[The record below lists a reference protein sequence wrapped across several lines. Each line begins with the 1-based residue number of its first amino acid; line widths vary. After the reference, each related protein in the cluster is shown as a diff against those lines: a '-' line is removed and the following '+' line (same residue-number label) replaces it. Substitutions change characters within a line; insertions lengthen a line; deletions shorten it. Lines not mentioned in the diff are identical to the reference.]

1 MERYLTLIQLALAG
15 VIAWLSDRLGILL
28 PLLAVLCAFM
38 VIDYLTG
45 MGASKKEAIDHPGD
59 TAYGWNSRKGAKG
72 ILKKVGYVCVI
83 VVAIAL
89 DYVIVILAGQIGVD
103 VHGNTFFGLLVTA
116 WYILNEMLSITENA
130 GRMGADIPTWLL
142 RYIAVLKDKID
153 DEGDKGGSDINN

>member
-59 TAYGWNSRKGAKG
+59 ITYGWNSRKGARG
-72 ILKKVGYVCVI
+72 ILKKVGYMCVI
-83 VVAIAL
+83 AVAIAL
-89 DYVIVILAGQIGVD
+89 DYVILMLAGQIGID
-103 VHGNTFFGLLVTA
+103 AHGTTFFGLLATV

-130 GRMGADIPTWLL
+130 GRMGADIPAWLL
-142 RYIAVLKDKID
+142 QYIAVLKDKID
-153 DEGDKGGSDINN
+153 DEGDKGGDGINN

>member
-1 MERYLTLIQLALAG
+1 MERYLTLLQLFITA

-28 PLLAVLCAFM
+28 PLLAVLCVFM

-59 TAYGWNSRKGAKG
+59 TAYGWSSRKGARG

-89 DYVIVILAGQIGVD
+89 DYVIVILAGQIGID
-103 VHGNTFFGLLVTA
+103 AHGNTFFGLLATV

-130 GRMGADIPTWLL
+130 GRMGADIPAWLL
-142 RYIAVLKDKID
+142 QYIAVLKDKID
-153 DEGDKGGSDINN
+153 DEGDKGGGSSKN